1 MDRWPLS
8 RQKLFRKPFWLKRPL
23 PLVFFCLHTI
33 AMALQLLCQRCG
45 TLSSLDCRVCN
56 TASLEDPITILLARG
71 TVAIETYSSSI
82 RAAHSEIA
90 DGADPGT
97 NLAAIRE
104 ASRTVALYRRIQLI
118 LEALREEGPIEQVWH
133 SILDVCHEAEA
144 ADERATSDI
153 SAISMSS
160 AVSATQ
166 PYPVNLGGTN

>member
-1 MDRWPLS
+1 MRD
-8 RQKLFRKPFWLKRPL
+8 
-23 PLVFFCLHTI
+23 
-33 AMALQLLCQRCG
+33 G
-45 TLSSLDCRVCN
+45 CN
-56 TASLEDPITILLARG
+56 GGPTCAS
-71 TVAIETYSSSI
+71 
-82 RAAHSEIA
+82 AAFSQIA

-160 AVSATQ
+160 AISVTQ
-166 PYPVNLGGTN
+166 SYPVNLGGTN